1 VAGAPVAGAPVV
13 GSTVSPGPVVWTEAE
28 APVSAGVG
36 TGPAGESIP
45 AGAGPWP
52 AAQAGSS
59 VVSLADRA
67 GTRWPQASADT
78 AAAGPGAG
86 FGAADLAARP
96 ATATAAGAARPA
108 TGDQAEA
115 VPAAPGAATAAGE
128 KSGPGKG
135 RSARR
140 SKRSGRDPWRTAFF
154 AVLALAIVGGAAWA
168 LLGSSLLV
176 VRHEQVT
183 GNRLVPAAKV
193 LAAAGIR
200 RGTPLASVNTTAAAR
215 RVEQIAQVRSARVTR
230 SFPNTVV
237 ISVRERTPSLAVRA
251 AGGYALTDSSGVTI
265 RWSAR
270 KPAGLPVLRQPP
282 AQLRG
287 DPGVRA
293 AAAVLARLPHHLRTL
308 VVAVSAPTAAAVTL
322 TLRSGVTVLWGSPA
336 KDAVKAAEV
345 TVLLRT
351 HARYLDVSDPA
362 MAVTHR

>member
-1 VAGAPVAGAPVV
+1 VVAA
-13 GSTVSPGPVVWTEAE
+13 GPVVWTEAE
-28 APVSAGVG
+28 APATVGVAA
-36 TGPAGESIP
+36 GPADEP
-45 AGAGPWP
+45 APARAGPRP
-52 AAQAGSS
+52 AAGPG

-67 GTRWPQASADT
+67 GTRWPQADADT
-78 AAAGPGAG
+78 AAAGAGAG
-86 FGAADLAARP
+86 SRAADF
-96 ATATAAGAARPA
+96 AAGPPIAAGPAGTRPA
-108 TGDQAEA
+108 TGDPAEA
-115 VPAAPGAATAAGE
+115 APAAPGAAADAAERTGR
-128 KSGPGKG
+128 GPG
-135 RSARR
+135 RFARKA
-140 SKRSGRDPWRTAFF
+140 KRSGRDPWRTAFYG
-154 AVLALAIVGGAAWA
+154 VLALAIAGGAAWA

-200 RGTPLASVNTTAAAR
+200 RGTPLASVNTTAAAH

-230 SFPNTVV
+230 SFPDTVV

-251 AGGYALTDSSGVTI
+251 AGGYALIDGSGVTI

-282 AQLRG
+282 GQLRG

-308 VVAVSAPTAAAVTL
+308 VVAVSAPTATTVTL

-336 KDAVKAAEV
+336 KDSVKAAEV

-362 MAVTHR
+362 TAVTHG

>member
-1 VAGAPVAGAPVV
+1 
-13 GSTVSPGPVVWTEAE
+13 VVWTEAE
-28 APVSAGVG
+28 AAVTAGVG
-36 TGPAGESIP
+36 ARPGAESIP
-45 AGAGPWP
+45 AGAGPRS
-52 AAQAGSS
+52 AARAGIS

-67 GTRWPQASADT
+67 GTRWPQAGADS
-78 AAAGPGAG
+78 AAAGS
-86 FGAADLAARP
+86 GAADLAAGLAP
-96 ATATAAGAARPA
+96 ASAGGGPA
-108 TGDQAEA
+108 TGDPAQAA
-115 VPAAPGAATAAGE
+115 PAAPGAADAAGE
-128 KSGPGKG
+128 RTGSGRGWSDRKP
-135 RSARR
+135 
-140 SKRSGRDPWRTAFF
+140 KRSGRDPWRAAFF
-154 AVLALAIVGGAAWA
+154 SVLALAIAGGAAWA

-193 LAAAGIR
+193 LAVAGIR
-200 RGTPLASVNTTAAAR
+200 RGTPLASVNTTTAAH

-230 SFPNTVV
+230 SFPDTVV
-237 ISVRERTPSLAVRA
+237 ISVRERTPSLVVRV
-251 AGGYALTDSSGVTI
+251 AGRYALIDGSGVTI

-293 AAAVLARLPHHLRTL
+293 AAAVLTRLPQHLRAL

-336 KDAVKAAEV
+336 KDSVKAAEV

-351 HARYLDVSDPA
+351 HARYLDVSDPVT
-362 MAVTHR
+362 AVTRR

>member
-1 VAGAPVAGAPVV
+1 MAGAPVV

-96 ATATAAGAARPA
+96 ATATAAAAGAARPA

-115 VPAAPGAATAAGE
+115 VLATPVMATAAGE

>member
-1 VAGAPVAGAPVV
+1 MAGAPVAGEPVV
-13 GSTVSPGPVVWTEAE
+13 GSPGSPGPVVWTEAE

-36 TGPAGESIP
+36 AGPAGESIP

-96 ATATAAGAARPA
+96 AT
-108 TGDQAEA
+108 
-115 VPAAPGAATAAGE
+115 AATAAGE

-237 ISVRERTPSLAVRA
+237 ISVRERTPSLAVRT

-265 RWSAR
+265 RWSAG

>member
-1 VAGAPVAGAPVV
+1 MAGA
-13 GSTVSPGPVVWTEAE
+13 TVSPGPVVWTEAE
-28 APVSAGVG
+28 APLTAGVG
-36 TGPAGESIP
+36 AGPGEESIP
-45 AGAGPWP
+45 AGAGPGP
-52 AAQAGSS
+52 AARAGSS

-86 FGAADLAARP
+86 SGAADLAAGPATAARP
-96 ATATAAGAARPA
+96 ATAAAGARPA

-115 VPAAPGAATAAGE
+115 VPAAPGAASAAGE
-128 KSGPGKG
+128 KSDLGKG

-140 SKRSGRDPWRTAFF
+140 SKRSGRDPWRAAFF
-154 AVLALAIVGGAAWA
+154 GVLALAIAGGAAWA

-200 RGTPLASVNTTAAAR
+200 RGTPLASVNTIAAAR

-230 SFPNTVV
+230 SFPDTLV

-251 AGGYALTDSSGVTI
+251 AGGYALTDGSGVTI

-270 KPAGLPVLRQPP
+270 KPGLPVLRQPP

-293 AAAVLARLPHHLRTL
+293 AAAVLARLPHHLRAL
-308 VVAVSAPTAAAVTL
+308 VVAVSAPSAAAVTL
-322 TLRSGVTVLWGSPA
+322 TLRSGVSVLWGVRR
-336 KDAVKAAEV
+336 KI
-345 TVLLRT
+345 R
-351 HARYLDVSDPA
+351 
-362 MAVTHR
+362 